1 MTPEEIRA
9 IEPMETIELGGGST
23 LTYSGQFTVLREIA
37 AHLAEQNAILRDLKI
52 TGTITAI
59 FAPPEVKP

>member
-1 MTPEEIRA
+1 VTPEEIRDIA
-9 IEPMETIELGGGST
+9 LVSNGKPGLILPEANFL
-23 LTYSGQFTVLREIA
+23 LLREIA